1 MWNVTQRNLKGV
13 SLRGPPSNR
22 AQQEWRSCRSSCG
35 GILVDAA
42 MPLHLMGII
51 RLMKKDA
58 VVFPS
63 YSSSPRQSHRRT
75 DPKCNPLGGPSHS
88 DDWFST
94 SIPQAKK
101 KSFACFLFGSKYSRG
116 WVRFGYTNFLLDLW
130 KLFPKYSCWVRFRYE
145 TYKLWWW
152 AYQRPNFGSLVSYSD
167 TFTVN
172 ETRCILQKKSSV
184 SKWDILQGFQTP
196 RLSASPHLRV
206 LLGSAK
212 ADAAA
217 LKLVCQLSQLNLL
230 LLKLEKDNG

>member
-1 MWNVTQRNLKGV
+1 MKVNRNVKCDTEKLERGFTQG
-13 SLRGPPSNR
+13 SPSNR

-63 YSSSPRQSHRRT
+63 YSSSPRQSHRRRT

-101 KSFACFLFGSKYSRG
+101 IFCVFSFRQQIFAGLGTF
-116 WVRFGYTNFLLDLW
+116 WV
-130 KLFPKYSCWVRFRYE
+130 
-145 TYKLWWW
+145 YKLS
-152 AYQRPNFGSLVSYSD
+152 FGPVKTFPQIFVLGKVSVRD
-167 TFTVN
+167 
-172 ETRCILQKKSSV
+172 LQTLMMSI
-184 SKWDILQGFQTP
+184 SK
-196 RLSASPHLRV
+196 A
-206 LLGSAK
+206 
-212 ADAAA
+212 
-217 LKLVCQLSQLNLL
+217 
-230 LLKLEKDNG
+230 